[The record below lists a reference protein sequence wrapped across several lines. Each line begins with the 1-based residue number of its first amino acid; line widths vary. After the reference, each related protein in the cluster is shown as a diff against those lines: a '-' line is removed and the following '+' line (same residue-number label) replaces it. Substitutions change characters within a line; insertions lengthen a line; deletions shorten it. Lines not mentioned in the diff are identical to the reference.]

1 MPARRKLKLLFS
13 RSARKAEAL
22 RGTGLVASV
31 PDRHA
36 KGLTRTQELFLLWNA
51 ERLGISL
58 EESQRR
64 YADSWAVFPKG
75 HRGRAF
81 DKFNGDFHSLFRVF
95 YEDTPREVFETYQ
108 FLGPL
113 HFLTFLT
120 YPEPHWSESDLIVA
134 QIGSRQHVSIMDFGC
149 GLAQQ
154 SRSLAEYL
162 HSRGAQVNLTL
173 ADIPTLRAEFLTWWG
188 QKTGIPTQFLPCTLE
203 APRPPLP
210 EFDVCFAME
219 FFEHVHEPVAYFEH
233 IDAKLRPGGILI
245 TGIMDH
251 YSGFTHVSPQLGKL
265 RELVAARG
273 YETLIA
279 NRILKKPKN
288 GNRAT
293 GSASASQ

>member
-1 MPARRKLKLLFS
+1 MATTRKLKLLFS
-13 RSARKAEAL
+13 RSARKAEVL

-36 KGLTRTQELFLLWNA
+36 EGLTKTQEMFLQWNA

-58 EESQRR
+58 EDSRRR
-64 YADSWAVFPKG
+64 YTASWDVFPKG

-95 YEDTPREVFETYQ
+95 FEDTPREVFETYK

-120 YPEPHWSESDLIVA
+120 YPEPLWSESDLIVR
-134 QIGSRQHVSIMDFGC
+134 QIGVRQHVSIMDFGC

-154 SRSLAEYL
+154 SRTLAEFL
-162 HSRGAQVNLTL
+162 RARGAQVQLTL

-188 QKTGIPTQFLPCTLE
+188 QQTGIATQFLPCTLE
-203 APRPPLP
+203 APIPALP

-219 FFEHVHEPVAYFEH
+219 FFEHVHVPVKYFEH
-233 IDAKLRPGGILI
+233 IDAKLRAGGILI

-251 YSGFTHVSPQLGKL
+251 HAGFTHVSPQLGEL
-265 RELVAARG
+265 RDLVVARG
-273 YETLIA
+273 YETLLA
-279 NRILKKPKN
+279 NRILKKSKDD
-288 GNRAT
+288 NRTT
-293 GSASASQ
+293 GSAAASQ